1 MSGINW
7 EAAGISFGVCFV
19 GGAAIT
25 YSFTLQGRS
34 NIFNRDDWTFKP
46 PPPNL
51 VNADQIPVAQPV
63 GYVQPSA
70 PYVGQ
75 GRRRS
80 KKGSKVHG
88 LKKTLRR

>member
-34 NIFNRDDWTFKP
+34 NMFNREDWTFQAPDIP
-46 PPPNL
+46 PP
-51 VNADQIPVAQPV
+51 QIV
-63 GYVQPSA
+63 GYA
-70 PYVGQ
+70 PQQAPAYVGQ